1 MYFQGAG
8 NRFTCSLDLL
18 FLRENCYIFLHR
30 VVVHSK
36 SGKSHSFVL
45 LRVLIIGTDFAMND
59 FRQKVLQLA
68 RQVADEEEV
77 ELVDVELR
85 GKGRL
90 LLRAVIDKENGI
102 TLDDCEKFSRSF
114 GTVLDIEDLLTGR
127 YTLEVSSPGLDR
139 PLKDLKDFE
148 KNRGKLARI
157 VTSDKISNQNF
168 FIGRIEDIDAG
179 HIKIRTDETEID
191 IPFDKISKAR
201 LEIEL

>member
-1 MYFQGAG
+1 
-8 NRFTCSLDLL
+8 
-18 FLRENCYIFLHR
+18 
-30 VVVHSK
+30 
-36 SGKSHSFVL
+36 
-45 LRVLIIGTDFAMND
+45 MNE

-85 GKGRL
+85 GKGKL

-114 GTVLDIEDLLTGR
+114 GAILDVEDLFAGP

-139 PLKDLKDFE
+139 PLKDLRDFE

-168 FIGRIEDIDAG
+168 FIGRIEDIG
-179 HIKIRTDETEID
+179 VGYVKIKIDEREID
-191 IPFDKISKAR
+191 IPFDKISRAR
-201 LEIEL
+201 LEIELKCQKSSATS

>member
-1 MYFQGAG
+1 
-8 NRFTCSLDLL
+8 
-18 FLRENCYIFLHR
+18 
-30 VVVHSK
+30 
-36 SGKSHSFVL
+36 
-45 LRVLIIGTDFAMND
+45 MNE

-85 GKGRL
+85 GKGKL

-114 GTVLDIEDLLTGR
+114 GAVLDVEDLFAGP

-139 PLKDLKDFE
+139 PLKDLRDFE

-168 FIGRIEDIDAG
+168 FIGRIEDIG
-179 HIKIRTDETEID
+179 VGYVKIKIDEREID
-191 IPFDKISKAR
+191 IPFDKISRAR
-201 LEIEL
+201 LEIELKCQKSSATS